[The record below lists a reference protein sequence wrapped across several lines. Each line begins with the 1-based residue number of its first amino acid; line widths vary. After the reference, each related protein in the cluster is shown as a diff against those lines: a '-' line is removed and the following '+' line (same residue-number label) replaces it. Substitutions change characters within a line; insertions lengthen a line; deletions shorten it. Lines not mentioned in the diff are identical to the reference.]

1 VKISYEQMKI
11 VQPVGKS
18 LNGLVATY
26 RNLKIEGGSIMATG
40 HSRYCRIVT
49 IAMTALTFGLSST
62 TIAAPVVI
70 SGSGDIT
77 GVVNQ
82 CRTALGNPNNG
93 ATVGEQP
100 SGRRE
105 INWDGVPNSF
115 SAPNNLPADFF
126 NVNSPRG
133 VVFSTPGSGVQVSAN
148 AGVAPIEFDNI
159 NATYS
164 AQFNTFSPQ
173 RLFTALGSN
182 ITDVNFFVAGLATP
196 ATVTGFGAVFSDID
210 VPNSASI
217 QFFAGGASLGTFFA
231 PVRTDSTGLSFLC
244 VTFNAGERASRVQI
258 TSGQGALGAGV
269 NDISDGG
276 TLDLVVMDD
285 FLYSEPK
292 DLPPS
297 AGPPVAIPTLT
308 GWAMIGLTLLL
319 AAALAFGLRR
329 RGRLAS

>member
-1 VKISYEQMKI
+1 
-11 VQPVGKS
+11 
-18 LNGLVATY
+18 LVVTWG
-26 RNLKIEGGSIMATG
+26 NLKIEGGSIMATG
-40 HSRYCRIVT
+40 YSRYCRIVT
-49 IAMTALTFGLSST
+49 IALTALTFGLSST

-77 GVVNQ
+77 GAVNQ
-82 CRTALGNPNNG
+82 CRTALGDPNNG
-93 ATVGEQP
+93 ATLGEQA

-133 VVFSTPGSGVQVSAN
+133 VVFSTPGAGFQVSAN

-182 ITDVNFFVAGLATP
+182 ITDNNFFVAGSATP

-231 PVRTDSTGLSFLC
+231 PVRTDATGLSFLC
-244 VTFNAGERASRVQI
+244 VTFNAGERASRVRI
-258 TSGQGALGAGV
+258 TSGQGALGAGA

-276 TLDLVVMDD
+276 TTDLVVMDD

-292 DLPPS
+292 NLPAVGPAAAVIPS
-297 AGPPVAIPTLT
+297 LSEWGVIL
-308 GWAMIGLTLLL
+308 LSLLL
-319 AAALAFGLRR
+319 GGGLATALRR
-329 RGRLAS
+329 RGRRLAS

>member
-1 VKISYEQMKI
+1 MSARCARIGCAALIALVLGFPTIS
-11 VQPVGKS
+11 
-18 LNGLVATY
+18 VA
-26 RNLKIEGGSIMATG
+26 
-40 HSRYCRIVT
+40 
-49 IAMTALTFGLSST
+49 
-62 TIAAPVVI
+62 AAVII

-77 GVVNQ
+77 GAVNQ
-82 CRTALGNPNNG
+82 CRTALGDPNNG
-93 ATVGEQP
+93 NTAGP
-100 SGRRE
+100 LASGRRE
-105 INWDGVPNSF
+105 INWDGGGANDTTT
-115 SAPNNLPADFF
+115 APVTPFDVFLNT
-126 NVNSPRG
+126 RG
-133 VVFSTPGSGVQVSAN
+133 GRFTTPGTGLTQAPPSGGPQGGL
-148 AGVAPIEFDNI
+148 AGLFNNP
-159 NATYS
+159 TYGTTFS
-164 AQFNTFSPQ
+164 TFSPL
-173 RLFTALGSN
+173 RLFMSVGSN
-182 ITDVNFFVAGLATP
+182 ITDALFFLPGSNGTVP